1 MTCELDGI
9 KSSKYSE
16 AFKLKNAYITFSLGE
31 KSSLILG
38 NDKNYTEYLRRA
50 FFNEDELNIIND
62 PNNPDIQYIL
72 YPNNKINKLYDFGF
86 VFNNFSYSYSPYTF
100 FSNTSNDTNDETNA
114 LFSIKINKNSNRTEF
129 VIGKE
134 FFRDIKFT
142 INNEEAQIYFY
153 AQNAEYCATFTDIIT
168 DSLFNLKLNARETA
182 AVCLAIIIAI
192 NLIAF
197 MIYYFVKRRKMKSS
211 DYVRIE

>member
-31 KSSLILG
+31 NSSLILG

-86 VFNNFSYSYSPYTF
+86 VFNNF
-100 FSNTSNDTNDETNA
+100 
-114 LFSIKINKNSNRTEF
+114 
-129 VIGKE
+129 
-134 FFRDIKFT
+134 
-142 INNEEAQIYFY
+142 
-153 AQNAEYCATFTDIIT
+153 
-168 DSLFNLKLNARETA
+168 
-182 AVCLAIIIAI
+182 
-192 NLIAF
+192 
-197 MIYYFVKRRKMKSS
+197 
-211 DYVRIE
+211 